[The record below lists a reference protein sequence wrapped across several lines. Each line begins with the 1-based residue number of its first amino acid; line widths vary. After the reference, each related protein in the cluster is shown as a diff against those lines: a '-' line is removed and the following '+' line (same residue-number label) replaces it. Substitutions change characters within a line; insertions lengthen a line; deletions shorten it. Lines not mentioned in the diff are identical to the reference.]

1 MPGQEPHGLSEAA
14 ELGELTPQQQVPPP
28 GSSDVSRVRR
38 LALRAICCHTL
49 APGLRKALLIRRRE
63 GLWERHA
70 WRAKTFQGT
79 KVQRTRRYKPLSA
92 RFVFLRP
99 SSFYPGSRPPM
110 ITSRTHTHSRHTR
123 TRLLACLLAF
133 ASMSR
138 SFALLVPLDPFVL
151 VASRP
156 V

>member
-79 KVQRTRRYKPLSA
+79 KVQRTQILHR
-92 RFVFLRP
+92 
-99 SSFYPGSRPPM
+99 
-110 ITSRTHTHSRHTR
+110 
-123 TRLLACLLAF
+123 LAF
-133 ASMSR
+133 QYQDSR
-138 SFALLVPLDPFVL
+138 ARYTLLTNFTSEKKQVKALGREKLNLG
-151 VASRP
+151 
-156 V
+156 